1 MTRAFVA
8 TTTVLT
14 LLAAPAFAI
23 VTEIDTDGDGAYSLA
38 EVQTAMPDMTFDA
51 FNALDTN
58 ADGLL
63 DAEEVAAAIEAG
75 LMPDPAG

>member
-8 TTTVLT
+8 TAAAIT

-23 VTEIDTDGDGAYSLA
+23 VAEIDTDGDGVYSLA
-38 EVQTAMPDMTFDA
+38 EVQTAMPDMTFDG
-51 FNALDTN
+51 FNALDAN
-58 ADGLL
+58 ADGIL

-75 LMPDPAG
+75 VMPDPAG

>member
-8 TTTVLT
+8 TTAAIILA
-14 LLAAPAFAI
+14 AAPAFAI
-23 VTEIDTDGDGAYSLA
+23 VAEIDTDGDGVYSLA
-38 EVQTAMPDMTFDA
+38 EVQTAMPDMTFDS

-58 ADGLL
+58 ADGIL

>member
-8 TTTVLT
+8 TTAAIIFA
-14 LLAAPAFAI
+14 AAPAIAI
-23 VTEIDTDGDGAYSLA
+23 VAEIDTDGDGVYSLA
-38 EVQTAMPDMTFDA
+38 EVQTAMPDMTFDS

-58 ADGLL
+58 ADGIL